1 MRKQLAMIGLSSFTK
16 RMLAQLESMDCEI
29 LLIDKD
35 PEIIDE
41 YKDRVH
47 RAFIADVLNEATLN
61 KLVPPDIDA
70 VIIDPGDRIEVSIL
84 ATNYL
89 KKMGIRKV
97 FVRAETDEHGEIL
110 RLVGADHVVFPN
122 LEAAVRLAPMLLS
135 SHLLSYVP
143 LSPEMVLAEVK
154 APAGIIGKKLMES
167 GLRDEMNLNVVGLR
181 GGSNGQGYGF
191 VSPSYVFKEGDI
203 LLVAGGET
211 DVMKFSDKEA
221 GGQGRNGLG
230 SRFRSLLH

>member
-16 RMLAQLESMDCEI
+16 RMLEQLETMDCEI

-47 RAFIADVLNEATLN
+47 RAFIADVLNEATLS
-61 KLVPPDIDA
+61 KLIPPGIDA
-70 VIIDPGDRIEVSIL
+70 VVIDPGDRIEVSIL

-89 KKMGIRKV
+89 KKMGVRKV

-110 RLVGADHVVFPN
+110 KLVGADHVVFPN

-154 APAGIIGKKLMES
+154 APVGIIGRQLMES
-167 GLRDEMNLNVVGLR
+167 GLRDKMNLNVVGLR
-181 GGSNGQGYGF
+181 GGQNGQGYGF
-191 VSPSYVFKEGDI
+191 VSPSYVFEEGDI
-203 LLVAGGET
+203 LLVAGAEK
-211 DVMKFSDKEA
+211 DVMELSDHEA
-221 GGQGRNGLG
+221 GGQGRSGLG

>member
-1 MRKQLAMIGLSSFTK
+1 MRKQLAIIGLSSFTK
-16 RMLAQLESMDCEI
+16 RILEQLESMDCEI

-47 RAFIADVLNEATLN
+47 RAFIADVLNEATLG
-61 KLVPPDIDA
+61 KLVPPAIDA

-84 ATNYL
+84 VTNYL

-110 RLVGADHVVFPN
+110 KLVGADHVVFPN
-122 LEAAVRLAPMLLS
+122 LEAAMRLAPMLLS

-154 APAGIIGKKLMES
+154 APAGIIGKKLKEL

-181 GGSNGQGYGF
+181 GDLHGQGYGF

-203 LLVAGGET
+203 LLVAGAET
-211 DVMKFSDKEA
+211 DVMKFSDNNT
-221 GGQGRNGLG
+221 GQARNGFS
-230 SRFRSLLH
+230 SRFKGLFS

>member
-1 MRKQLAMIGLSSFTK
+1 MRKQLALIGLSSFTK
-16 RMLAQLESMDCEI
+16 RILEQLEPMDCEI

-35 PEIIDE
+35 PEIINE

-47 RAFIADVLNEATLN
+47 RAFIADVLNEATLG

-89 KKMGIRKV
+89 KKMGVRKV
-97 FVRAETDEHGEIL
+97 FVKAETDEHGEIL
-110 RLVGADHVVFPN
+110 KLVGADHVVFPN

-154 APAGIIGKKLMES
+154 ASAGIIGKKLMES

-181 GGSNGQGYGF
+181 GSKNGQGYGF
-191 VSPSYVFKEGDI
+191 VSPSYIFKEGDI
-203 LLVAGGET
+203 LLVAGAEK
-211 DVMKFSDKEA
+211 DVMEFSDTSPSLER
-221 GGQGRNGLG
+221 GSLG
-230 SRFRSLLH
+230 SRFRSLFQ

>member
-1 MRKQLAMIGLSSFTK
+1 MRKQLAIIGLSAFTK
-16 RMLAQLESMDCEI
+16 RMLEQLEPMDCEI

-35 PEIIDE
+35 PEIIDQ

-47 RAFIADVLNEATLN
+47 RAFIADVLNEATLG
-61 KLVPPDIDA
+61 KLIPSDIDA

-110 RLVGADHVVFPN
+110 TLVGADHVVFPN
-122 LEAAVRLAPMLLS
+122 REAAVRLAPMLLS

-154 APAGIIGKKLMES
+154 APSGIIGKKLMEA
-167 GLRDEMNLNVVGLR
+167 GLRDERNLNVVGLR
-181 GGSNGQGYGF
+181 GGTNGQGYGF

-203 LLVAGGET
+203 LLVAGAEA
-211 DVMKFSDKEA
+211 DVMELSDAEHLQSN
-221 GGQGRNGLG
+221 GGLG
-230 SRFRSLLH
+230 SRFRSLFQ